1 MYMYCMPIEKL
12 KTLEQSHLQEIRTT
26 PTQYSSYFQQLT
38 FNRVLTTQL
47 PISSMLSIP
56 ITHTEQVINFKNT
69 INAYP
74 HFNITAKP
82 ILGSAKYSVHV
93 CHVIELTA
101 VEQSRV

>member
-1 MYMYCMPIEKL
+1 MYCMPIEKL

-56 ITHTEQVINFKNT
+56 ITHTEQVINFKTT
-69 INAYP
+69 INA
-74 HFNITAKP
+74 
-82 ILGSAKYSVHV
+82 
-93 CHVIELTA
+93 
-101 VEQSRV
+101 